1 MPHREEERED
11 HVHFQVSF
19 SMDGMTSMIKPVRIP
34 PGSPAGAHEH
44 INVTGDP
51 ILFQAIGSPSGTL
64 LVVRLLSSNRQKNS
78 EMTEVGMAIV
88 DLSLL
93 SVGHPMDVSCLMGN
107 SCDPEDT
114 ETLPT
119 VNVNIR
125 LYSRRKSFTF
135 SFLKADPVF
144 RRSGYTVRM
153 EGLTSF
159 PRPYKKTGMP
169 AGLSY
174 FTLRMTTKVDESAH
188 YETWRA
194 QDRNGRTYTVK
205 KFLIMDATSRQL
217 FVAELDGL
225 LDGPADLSVALL
237 DAFLD
242 GVKVSI
248 VTDNEGGVHL
258 RDAIAERGPAPEI
271 VVSIV
276 LRHVLAFLCALHE
289 HRARV
294 HNDIDARN
302 VLCLPTGRVR
312 VGGLCHSVRQ
322 LGKAA
327 RFAGPYAHM
336 APERVLGLEC
346 SFPSDIWSV
355 GMLARELFLGRPPA
369 AAAAL
374 DGPEAVFAF
383 KQAIVSQPS
392 PSLRA
397 GSGCSAELRDFADAC
412 LHKGIRARWT
422 AAELLRHP
430 FILRYE
436 AFTLPAGSWLTRAGP
451 RPPPSRSPAPART
464 TAPAPRRPPAP
475 R

>member
-1 MPHREEERED
+1 MTNTSGQSSICPLTVSLSPLILSSTLTRKLRPGLFVNRHMEGEIRPKRSSLELISGKPPLERGHSFDSSTSEPAKVSKLQNSVLSGSVTARPRLDSLIVGTPLATPPNERLYYTLAIRVQDIIVPHREEERED

-169 AGLSY
+169 AG
-174 FTLRMTTKVDESAH
+174 
-188 YETWRA
+188 
-194 QDRNGRTYTVK
+194 
-205 KFLIMDATSRQL
+205 
-217 FVAELDGL
+217 
-225 LDGPADLSVALL
+225 
-237 DAFLD
+237 
-242 GVKVSI
+242 
-248 VTDNEGGVHL
+248 
-258 RDAIAERGPAPEI
+258 
-271 VVSIV
+271 
-276 LRHVLAFLCALHE
+276 
-289 HRARV
+289 
-294 HNDIDARN
+294 
-302 VLCLPTGRVR
+302 
-312 VGGLCHSVRQ
+312 
-322 LGKAA
+322 
-327 RFAGPYAHM
+327 
-336 APERVLGLEC
+336 
-346 SFPSDIWSV
+346 
-355 GMLARELFLGRPPA
+355 
-369 AAAAL
+369 
-374 DGPEAVFAF
+374 
-383 KQAIVSQPS
+383 
-392 PSLRA
+392 
-397 GSGCSAELRDFADAC
+397 
-412 LHKGIRARWT
+412 
-422 AAELLRHP
+422 
-430 FILRYE
+430 
-436 AFTLPAGSWLTRAGP
+436 
-451 RPPPSRSPAPART
+451 
-464 TAPAPRRPPAP
+464 
-475 R
+475 